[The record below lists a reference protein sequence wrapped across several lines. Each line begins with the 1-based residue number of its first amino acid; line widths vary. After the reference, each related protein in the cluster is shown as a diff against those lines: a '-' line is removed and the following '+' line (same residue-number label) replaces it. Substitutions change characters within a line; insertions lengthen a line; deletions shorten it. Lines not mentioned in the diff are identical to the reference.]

1 MGKKLKITE
10 DQLNRLVENKDKF
23 QEEPVETTEEEMV
36 DLPEEEDDENQLN
49 ESVKVYKSEFDRYL
63 KGPKQ

>member
-10 DQLNRLVENKDKF
+10 DQLKRLVENKDKF
-23 QEEPVETTEEEMV
+23 QEEPAETTEEVV
-36 DLPEEEDDENQLN
+36 DLPEEENDENQLN
-49 ESVKVYKSEFDRYL
+49 ESVKGYKNEFDRYL

>member
-10 DQLNRLVENKDKF
+10 DQLKRLVENKDKF
-23 QEEPVETTEEEMV
+23 QDEPVETTEEEIV

>member
-10 DQLNRLVENKDKF
+10 DQLKRLVENKDKF
-23 QEEPVETTEEEMV
+23 QEEPVGTTEEEMV
-36 DLPEEEDDENQLN
+36 DLPEEENDENQLN
-49 ESVKVYKSEFDRYL
+49 ESVKVYKNEFDRYL